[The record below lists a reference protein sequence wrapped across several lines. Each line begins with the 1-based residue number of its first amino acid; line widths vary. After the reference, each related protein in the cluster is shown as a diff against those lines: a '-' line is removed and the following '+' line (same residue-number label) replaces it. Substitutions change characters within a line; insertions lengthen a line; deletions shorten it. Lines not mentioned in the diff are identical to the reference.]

1 MIENIGINMMHQI
14 YQETVYKAYIN
25 YQLDIDKDRKF
36 YTIDELIGKEIKTG
50 NQSSVTIEDINVGD
64 KNTTVVLKAN
74 GDYSNLNQIVLI
86 EKMNIT

>member
-1 MIENIGINMMHQI
+1 MHQI

-25 YQLDIDKDRKF
+25 YQLDIDKGIKF
-36 YTIDELIGKEIKTG
+36 YTIDELIGKKIKTG

-74 GDYSNLNQIVLI
+74 GLLI
-86 EKMNIT
+86 ATGTIQKMNII